1 MVNSR
6 SCCLPL
12 RCGRKREVALVINI
26 LPASAG
32 DARNTGWIP
41 GLGRS
46 PEKGNCSP
54 FPYSCLENPT
64 TEEPGGLQSMGLQ
77 RVGHD

>member
-12 RCGRKREVALVINI
+12 RCGEKREVALVINI
-26 LPASAG
+26 LPANAG

-46 PEKGNCSP
+46 PVKGNYSP
-54 FPYSCLENPT
+54 FPHSCLENPT